1 MLLMKEHAGM
11 RYRTR
16 LAELLKAKGKT
27 RMDIVRNA
35 GLSYPT
41 VVSWEKD
48 ALKSLDA
55 DKVQAVMDELGCTYD
70 ELVYRT
76 DETGKSA

>member
-1 MLLMKEHAGM
+1 MLQVRDYARM

-16 LAELLKAKGKT
+16 LATLLKEKGLT
-27 RMDIVRNA
+27 RMDIVRRA

-41 VVSWEKD
+41 VVSWEKE
-48 ALKSLDA
+48 ALRSLDA
-55 DKVQAVMDELGCTYD
+55 DKVQAVMDTLGCAYD

-76 DETGKSA
+76 DETDGS